1 MFPLALLVQ
10 TAALSAA
17 ALPVKVAPVKV
28 APGYVAPA
36 LQPLQAQYA
45 RTNWAAVLGTYV
57 TFCRTTAKAEYY
69 IDCLSERLAF
79 TAAAMDPYNPDT
91 AALRRA
97 LQAAARDLYA
107 VATRYHTP
115 TAGQASPRAPSIATT
130 RPLRAIAAPN
140 RIRANAAA
148 TDVLDTTELVLLRAT
163 TTSTAQALAFA
174 QVAEV
179 IGTAKV
185 LLRAT

>member
-1 MFPLALLVQ
+1 MMRLLLTLALLAQ

-17 ALPVKVAPVKV
+17 ALPVKVAP
-28 APGYVAPA
+28 GYVAPA
-36 LQPLQAQYA
+36 QQPLQAQYA

-79 TAAAMDPYNPDT
+79 TAAAMAPYNPNT

-97 LQAAARDLYA
+97 LQAAARDLSA

-115 TAGQASPRAPSIATT
+115 TAGQASPRAPGIATT

-140 RIRANAAA
+140 RIPANAAA